1 MISRSCLRTHGPFT
15 LERLCLLA
23 IGSLL
28 VLLCMAQVVNE
39 DALRKLPLPQ
49 RPGAL
54 ASLAALPDGH
64 TIAAAYS
71 KDGAL
76 VLIDTGTWSIT
87 RTLKIPGFS
96 GGARISTARDGRY
109 LLLKEVG
116 RFTND
121 GRRDV
126 NGEQALLDL
135 TNGEVVVNGG
145 KAVDSAISGDGRL
158 FATLDGDRVTVRSA
172 PDGSTVRTI
181 EVKDATNAIAISPD
195 GRILAVSH
203 RPTETA
209 LADVPSVRNDK
220 KGMKAALKF
229 RQMVSLYYLVDGTLW
244 KTVNEVYDIVRSME
258 FTPDG
263 ARLLVYSTTDPRYQR
278 PTGSLSDLD
287 LSLVSRPGHVEQIDA
302 RSGEPMRVGFMSRMN
317 EPFLAADPVSHT
329 LALSSTEGHNKRKLL
344 LFDMENGE
352 TRTMIDLAQ
361 RHRYD
366 VNEGEEHDGREP
378 YCWLADGRLLLA
390 LGDNLAIWK
399 P

>member
-1 MISRSCLRTHGPFT
+1 MTTRSILRPHGPLT
-15 LERLCLLA
+15 LERMCLLA
-23 IGSLL
+23 VGSLL
-28 VLLCMAQVVNE
+28 VLLCTAQVVNE

-71 KDGAL
+71 KDGGL
-76 VLIDTGTWSIT
+76 VLIDTATWTIT
-87 RTLKIPGFS
+87 RTMTVQGFS
-96 GGARISTARDGRY
+96 GGARLTASNNGRY

-126 NGEQALLDL
+126 NGDQAVLDVA
-135 TNGEVVVNGG
+135 NGDVVLNGG

-158 FATLDGDRVTVRSA
+158 FATLDGDRVTVRSV

-181 EVKDATNAIAISPD
+181 DVKNATNAIAISPD
-195 GRILAVSH
+195 GKLIAVSH
-203 RPTETA
+203 RPSEA
-209 LADVPSVRNDK
+209 ELANVPSVRNDK

-229 RQMVSLYYLVDGTLW
+229 RQVVGLYHLEDGTLW
-244 KTVNEVYDIVRSME
+244 RTVPEVYDIVRSME
-258 FTPDG
+258 FSPDG
-263 ARLLVYSTTDPRYQR
+263 AQLLVYSTTDLRYQK
-278 PTGSLSDLD
+278 PTGSFSDLD
-287 LSLVSRPGHVEQIDA
+287 FSLVSRPGHVEQIDA
-302 RSGEPMRVGFMSRMN
+302 RTGEPMRVGFMSRMN
-317 EPFLAADPVSHT
+317 EPFLAVHPASHT

-344 LFDMENGE
+344 LFDTETGE
-352 TRTMIDLAQ
+352 TRAMIDLAQ

-366 VNEGEEHDGREP
+366 VSEGEEHDGREP

-390 LGDNLAIWK
+390 LGDNLAIWT